1 MKQLSETMLRFL
13 ERLAEM
19 FPESTY
25 QSRLEQYLSRFSI
38 DNPSQ
43 LEHLQRQFE
52 YESQRGNV

>member
-13 ERLAEM
+13 ERLAEI

-52 YESQRGNV
+52 HESQRGNA